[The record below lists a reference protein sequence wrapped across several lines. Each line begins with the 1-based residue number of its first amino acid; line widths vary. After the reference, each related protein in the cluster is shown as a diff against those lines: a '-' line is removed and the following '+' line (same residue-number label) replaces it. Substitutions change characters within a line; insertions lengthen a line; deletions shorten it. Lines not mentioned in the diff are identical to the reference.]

1 MDFSIGEFS
10 AVSGL
15 PPQTLRFYHSQGLLV
30 PASVD
35 EQTGYRSYGMHQVEQ
50 AVLVT
55 TLRQAGLAVR
65 DVRRALDN
73 LDRAGAMLHDHAE
86 AVERR
91 RRRED
96 QAIGEARSLL
106 TSWPEVRTDRFAG
119 QVVLSAPVPHAEA
132 GTREGHVVDER
143 WYDWDRAHRSF
154 HDTVRRLR
162 GVAAAR
168 GLEQTGTAWKTPAA
182 ETPRQSADSMT
193 ADGPHWL
200 AKLPVL
206 TADADSVAGAL
217 PPGVEV
223 QSWPGRDEL
232 GIRMPGPATTAKYSM
247 ALSRLVTH
255 HLDGVFPDLGPG
267 GPRLVVHDDAFELF
281 VRSVPVDEE
290 EFPMIKGFAGADRFT
305 DRAKRVVALAQ
316 DEARMLDHDHVGPEH
331 VLLALLS
338 EGNGVAPQVLESLGI
353 TLEALRE
360 QVERIVR
367 RGRRA
372 PSGDV
377 PLGPRARE
385 VLERSLDEAQRIGQS
400 YVGTEHV
407 LLSLVRAGEGEG
419 EGETVATQ
427 ALVGLGVDPDRVS
440 REVRQLLTTFRS

>member
-1 MDFSIGEFS
+1 VDLSIGEFS

-15 PPQTLRFYHSQGLLV
+15 PAQTLRFYHSQGLLV

-35 EQTGYRSYGMHQVEQ
+35 EHTGYRSYGMHQVEQ
-50 AVLVT
+50 AVLVK
-55 TLRQAGLAVR
+55 TLRQAGLGVR
-65 DVRRALDN
+65 DVRRALDD
-73 LDRAGAMLHDHAE
+73 LDRAAAMLHDHAE
-86 AVERR
+86 AVERL

-96 QAIGEARSLL
+96 QAIDDARSLL

-132 GTREGHVVDER
+132 VTQEGHVVDER

-162 GVAAAR
+162 GVAAAC
-168 GLEQTGTAWKTPAA
+168 GLEQAGTAWKAPAA
-182 ETPRQSADSMT
+182 ETRRQSADGMT

-217 PPGVEV
+217 PPHVEL
-223 QSWPGRDEL
+223 QSWPSRDEL

-247 ALSRLVTH
+247 ALGRLVTH

-267 GPRLVVHDDAFELF
+267 GSRLVVHDDAFELF
-281 VRSVPVDEE
+281 VRLVPVDEE
-290 EFPMIKGFAGADRFT
+290 EFLMIEGFERMDRFT
-305 DRAKRVVALAQ
+305 DRAQRVVALAQ
-316 DEARMLDHDHVGPEH
+316 DEARTLDHDHVGPEH
-331 VLLALLS
+331 VLLALLR
-338 EGNGVAPQVLESLGI
+338 EGNGVAAQVLESLGI
-353 TLEALRE
+353 TLEGVRE
-360 QVERIVR
+360 QVERIVG
-367 RGRRA
+367 RGLRA

-385 VLERSLDEAQRIGQS
+385 VLERSLDDAQRIGQS

-407 LLSLVRAGEGEG
+407 LLSLVREGEC

-427 ALVGLGVDPDRVS
+427 ALVGLGVAPDRVR
-440 REVRQLLTTFRS
+440 REVRQLLSTFRS